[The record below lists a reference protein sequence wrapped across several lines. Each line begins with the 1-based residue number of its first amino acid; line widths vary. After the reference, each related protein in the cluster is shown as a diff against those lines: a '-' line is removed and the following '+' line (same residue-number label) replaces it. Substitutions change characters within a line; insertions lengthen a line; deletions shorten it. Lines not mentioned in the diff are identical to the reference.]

1 VALPNLLRTSAFRL
15 TLVYMALFTVSMLFV
30 LGFVYWTTV
39 RYLDEQIDKSIESE
53 ADELRTQYQESGLE
67 GLREIVTQ
75 RGEVF
80 DDEER
85 VYLLA
90 APDYAMLAGNLS
102 VWPVALRQSSGWLD
116 LKFSEGGEEDED
128 WHEGAARA
136 LAVALPGG
144 YRLLVGRDLHE
155 REDLREHTL
164 QALTVMIGLSLLLA
178 LTSGLVVSRAIL
190 RRIETISR
198 TGRSIM
204 AGDLSQR
211 VPLTGR
217 GDEFDQLAINLNAM
231 LDRIQRLMEGMR
243 QVTDN
248 VAHDL
253 RSPLTRLRSR
263 LEVTLL
269 MQRSNN
275 DYRTAI
281 EQTLS
286 DVSSLLGTFNAL
298 LSIAQVE
305 SGADRGGWQSVDLSA
320 LVRDIVE
327 LYQPLAEDKGIQFT
341 QQIRQDLRL
350 RGNRS
355 LLTQAIGNLLD
366 NAIKYTPR
374 GGTIQ
379 LNARHRHE
387 VIEVVVSDNGLGIPA
402 DMREKVLERFVRLGT
417 SRTTPGNGLGLS
429 LVRAVAWL
437 HNAKL
442 ELADAHPGLSV
453 SLQFPF
459 DLICSTEY

>member
-102 VWPVALRQSSGWLD
+102 VWPVALRQRSGWLD

-286 DVSSLLGTFNAL
+286 DVGSLLGNFNAL

-327 LYQPLAEDKGIQFT
+327 LYQPLAEDKGVQFT

-417 SRTTPGNGLGLS
+417 NRTTPGNGLGLS

-437 HNAKL
+437 HNTKL

>member
-102 VWPVALRQSSGWLD
+102 VWPVALRQRSGWLD

-286 DVSSLLGTFNAL
+286 DVGSLLGTFNAL

>member
-102 VWPVALRQSSGWLD
+102 VWPVALRQRSGWLD

-286 DVSSLLGTFNAL
+286 DVGSLLGTFNAL

-327 LYQPLAEDKGIQFT
+327 LYQPLAEDKGVQFT

>member
-102 VWPVALRQSSGWLD
+102 VWPVALRQRSGWLD

-286 DVSSLLGTFNAL
+286 DVGSLLGTFNAL

-320 LVRDIVE
+320 LLRDIVE
-327 LYQPLAEDKGIQFT
+327 LYQPLAEDKGVQFT

>member
-1 VALPNLLRTSAFRL
+1 
-15 TLVYMALFTVSMLFV
+15 
-30 LGFVYWTTV
+30 
-39 RYLDEQIDKSIESE
+39 
-53 ADELRTQYQESGLE
+53 
-67 GLREIVTQ
+67 
-75 RGEVF
+75 
-80 DDEER
+80 
-85 VYLLA
+85 
-90 APDYAMLAGNLS
+90 
-102 VWPVALRQSSGWLD
+102 
-116 LKFSEGGEEDED
+116 
-128 WHEGAARA
+128 
-136 LAVALPGG
+136 
-144 YRLLVGRDLHE
+144 
-155 REDLREHTL
+155 
-164 QALTVMIGLSLLLA
+164 GLSLLLA
-178 LTSGLVVSRAIL
+178 LTSGLVVSHAIL

-253 RSPLTRLRSR
+253 RSPLARLRSR

-269 MQRSNN
+269 MPRSNN
-275 DYRTAI
+275 DYRAAI
-281 EQTLS
+281 ELTLS
-286 DVSSLLGTFNAL
+286 DVGGLLGTFNAL

-305 SGADRGGWQSVDLSA
+305 SGADRGDWHSIDLSA
-320 LVRDIVE
+320 LTRDVAD
-327 LYQPLAEDKGIQFT
+327 LYQPLAEDKEVHFT

-379 LNARHRHE
+379 LNARHKHE
-387 VIEVVVSDNGLGIPA
+387 VIEVVVSDNGPGIPA
-402 DMREKVLERFVRLGT
+402 DMREKVLERFVRLET

-459 DLICSTEY
+459 DLICSTKH

>member
-102 VWPVALRQSSGWLD
+102 VWPVALRQRSGWLD

-253 RSPLTRLRSR
+253 RNPLTRLRSR

-286 DVSSLLGTFNAL
+286 DVGSLLGTFNAL

-327 LYQPLAEDKGIQFT
+327 LYQPSAEDKGIQFT

>member
-39 RYLDEQIDKSIESE
+39 RYLDEQINKSIESE
-53 ADELRTQYQESGLE
+53 TDELRMQYQESGLE
-67 GLREIVTQ
+67 SLREIVAQ

-102 VWPVALRQSSGWLD
+102 VWPVALRQRSGWLD

-286 DVSSLLGTFNAL
+286 DVGSLLGTFNAL

-327 LYQPLAEDKGIQFT
+327 LYQPLAEDKGVQFT

>member
-1 VALPNLLRTSAFRL
+1 
-15 TLVYMALFTVSMLFV
+15 MALFTVSMLLV

-39 RYLDEQIDKSIESE
+39 RYLDEQINKSIESE
-53 ADELRTQYQESGLE
+53 TDELRTQYQESGLE
-67 GLREIVTQ
+67 SLREIVAQ

-102 VWPVALRQSSGWLD
+102 VWPVALRQRSGWLD

-136 LAVALPGG
+136 LAVTLPGG
-144 YRLLVGRDLHE
+144 YRLLVGRNLHE

-178 LTSGLVVSRAIL
+178 LTSGLVVSHAIL

-275 DYRTAI
+275 DYRAAI

-286 DVSSLLGTFNAL
+286 DAGSLLGTFNAL

-305 SGADRGGWQSVDLSA
+305 SGADRGDWHSINLSA
-320 LVRDIVE
+320 LVRDVAE
-327 LYQPLAEDKGIQFT
+327 LYQPLAEDKGVQFT

-350 RGNRS
+350 WGNHS

-374 GGTIQ
+374 GGAIQ

-402 DMREKVLERFVRLGT
+402 DMREKVLERFVRLET

-453 SLQFPF
+453 SLELPF

>member
-15 TLVYMALFTVSMLFV
+15 TLVYMALFTVSMLLV

-53 ADELRTQYQESGLE
+53 TDELRAQYQEFGL
-67 GLREIVTQ
+67 GGVRKTVAQ
-75 RGEVF
+75 RGEIF

-90 APDYAMLAGNLS
+90 TPDYALLAGNLS
-102 VWPVALRQSSGWLD
+102 VWPVALRQRSGWMNLM
-116 LKFSEGGEEDED
+116 FSEGGEEDED
-128 WHEGAARA
+128 WDDGAARV

-144 YRLLVGRDLHE
+144 YRLLVGRNLHE

-164 QALTVMIGLSLLLA
+164 QTLTVMTGLSLLLA

-217 GDEFDQLAINLNAM
+217 GDEFDQLAINLNVM

-248 VAHDL
+248 LAHDL

-263 LEVTLL
+263 LEVALL
-269 MQRSNN
+269 TQRSNN
-275 DYRTAI
+275 DYRAAI
-281 EQTLS
+281 KQTLF
-286 DVSSLLGTFNAL
+286 DVGNLLSTFNAL

-305 SGADRGGWQSVDLSA
+305 SGADRGDWQSVDLSTLA
-320 LVRDIVE
+320 RDVVE
-327 LYQPLAEDKGIQFT
+327 LYQPAAEDNGLQFT
-341 QQIRQDLRL
+341 QQITQDLRL
-350 RGNRS
+350 RGNRQ
-355 LLTQAIGNLLD
+355 LLAQAIGNLLD

-374 GGTIQ
+374 GGTVQI
-379 LNARHRHE
+379 NVSRRHKG
-387 VIEVVVSDNGLGIPA
+387 IEVNEFRQIC
-402 DMREKVLERFVRLGT
+402 
-417 SRTTPGNGLGLS
+417 
-429 LVRAVAWL
+429 
-437 HNAKL
+437 AKR
-442 ELADAHPGLSV
+442 
-453 SLQFPF
+453 
-459 DLICSTEY
+459 Y

>member
-102 VWPVALRQSSGWLD
+102 VWPVALRQRSGWLD

-286 DVSSLLGTFNAL
+286 DVGSLLGTFNAL

-437 HNAKL
+437 HNTKL

>member
-102 VWPVALRQSSGWLD
+102 VWPVALRQRSGWLD

-136 LAVALPGG
+136 LAVALPDG

-286 DVSSLLGTFNAL
+286 DVGSLLGTFNAL

-327 LYQPLAEDKGIQFT
+327 LYQPLAEDKGVQFT

-417 SRTTPGNGLGLS
+417 SRTTLGNGLGLS

-442 ELADAHPGLSV
+442 ELTDAHPGLSV

>member
-102 VWPVALRQSSGWLD
+102 VWPVALRQRSGWLD

-286 DVSSLLGTFNAL
+286 DVGSVLGTFNAL

-327 LYQPLAEDKGIQFT
+327 LYQPLAEDKGVQFT